1 MLLQLLS
8 LFAATHRIGCTWMLG
23 KVRILLEMG
32 YREQDDGLEAYPT
45 HSTRCRSLRADHC
58 FSPR

>member
-8 LFAATHRIGCTWMLG
+8 LFAATHRIGRTWMLG
-23 KVRILLEMG
+23 KVRIFLEMG

-45 HSTRCRSLRADHC
+45 HSTLCRSLRADH
-58 FSPR
+58 